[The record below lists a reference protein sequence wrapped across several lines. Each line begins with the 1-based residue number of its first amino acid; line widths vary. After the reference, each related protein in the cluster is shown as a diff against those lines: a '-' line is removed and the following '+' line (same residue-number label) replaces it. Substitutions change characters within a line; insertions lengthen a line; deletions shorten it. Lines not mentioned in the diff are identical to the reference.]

1 MVCDFMKEAS
11 GCQCRRIFKGD
22 VYMTDE
28 AFEKKDEKN
37 ALRKQMKLRRAG
49 MTRKD
54 RFDKSM
60 RIFEQ
65 LITVPEFKRA
75 DKVYTYVSMDN
86 EIDTIMLIDYS
97 LSLDKR
103 VFVPKVTG
111 KDMEFYE
118 ISDISELSPG
128 YMGIYEPD
136 VNGKEPDFSRM
147 GFMCMPGLAFDK
159 SFNRIGYG
167 GGFYDRY
174 LSEKNKLYKAALAYE
189 SQVLEHIPAEDNDV
203 KPDMIVTEESIYRN
217 LDY

>member
-1 MVCDFMKEAS
+1 MA
-11 GCQCRRIFKGD
+11 
-22 VYMTDE
+22 DE
-28 AFEKKDEKN
+28 TFGKMDEKN
-37 ALRKQMKLRRAG
+37 LIRKQMKQLRED
-49 MTRKD
+49 MTRAE
-54 RFDKSM
+54 RFEKSM

-75 DKVYTYVSMDN
+75 DRIYTYVSMDN

-97 LSLDKR
+97 LSLEKR
-103 VFVPKVTG
+103 VFVPRVSG

-136 VNGKEPDFSRM
+136 INGKEPDYSRT

-159 SFNRIGYG
+159 SYNRIGYG

-174 LSEKNKLYKAALAYE
+174 LSVENKLYKAALAYE
-189 SQVLEHIPAEDNDV
+189 AQLLESIPAQDGDV
-203 KPDMIVTEESIYRN
+203 RPDMIVTEESIYRK

>member
-1 MVCDFMKEAS
+1 MADE
-11 GCQCRRIFKGD
+11 IFGKN
-22 VYMTDE
+22 
-28 AFEKKDEKN
+28 DEKN
-37 ALRKQMKLRRAG
+37 LIRKQMKQLRAD
-49 MTRKD
+49 MTRTE
-54 RFDKSM
+54 RFEKSM
-60 RIFEQ
+60 QIFEQ

-75 DKVYTYVSMDN
+75 DRIYTYVSMDN

-97 LSLDKR
+97 LSLEKR
-103 VFVPKVTG
+103 VFVPRVSG

-147 GFMCMPGLAFDK
+147 GFMCVPGLAFDK

-174 LSEKNKLYKAALAYE
+174 LSVENKLYKAALAYE
-189 SQVLEHIPAEDNDV
+189 AQLLESIPAQDGDV
-203 KPDMIVTEESIYRN
+203 RPDMIVTEENIYRK

>member
-1 MVCDFMKEAS
+1 MS
-11 GCQCRRIFKGD
+11 
-22 VYMTDE
+22 DE
-28 AFEKKDEKN
+28 TFGKRDEKN
-37 ALRKQMKLRRAG
+37 LIRKQMKQLRED
-49 MTRKD
+49 MTRTE
-54 RFDKSM
+54 RFEKSM

-75 DKVYTYVSMDN
+75 DRIYTYVSMDN

-97 LSLDKR
+97 LSLEKR
-103 VFVPKVTG
+103 VFVPRVSG
-111 KDMEFYE
+111 KEMEFYE

-136 VNGKEPDFSRM
+136 INGKEPDYSRT

-159 SFNRIGYG
+159 SYNRIGYG

-174 LSEKNKLYKAALAYE
+174 LSVENKLYKAALAYE
-189 SQVLEHIPAEDNDV
+189 AQLLESIPAQDGDV
-203 KPDMIVTEESIYRN
+203 RPDMIVTEESIYRK

>member
-1 MVCDFMKEAS
+1 MA
-11 GCQCRRIFKGD
+11 
-22 VYMTDE
+22 DE
-28 AFEKKDEKN
+28 TFGKNDEKN
-37 ALRKQMKLRRAG
+37 VIRKRMKQLRAD
-49 MTRKD
+49 MTRAE
-54 RFDKSM
+54 RFEKSM

-75 DKVYTYVSMDN
+75 DRIYTYVSMDN

-97 LSLDKR
+97 LSLEKR
-103 VFVPKVTG
+103 VFVPRVSG
-111 KDMEFYE
+111 RDMEFYE

-136 VNGKEPDFSRM
+136 INGKEPDYSRT

-159 SFNRIGYG
+159 SYNRIGYG

-174 LSEKNKLYKAALAYE
+174 LSVENKLYKAALAYE
-189 SQVLEHIPAEDNDV
+189 AQLLESIPAQDGDV
-203 KPDMIVTEESIYRN
+203 RPDMIVTEENIYRK

>member
-1 MVCDFMKEAS
+1 MA
-11 GCQCRRIFKGD
+11 
-22 VYMTDE
+22 DE
-28 AFEKKDEKN
+28 TFGKNDEKN
-37 ALRKQMKLRRAG
+37 VIRKRMKQLRAD
-49 MTRKD
+49 MTRTE
-54 RFDKSM
+54 RFEKSM

-75 DKVYTYVSMDN
+75 DRIYTYVSMDN

-97 LSLDKR
+97 LSLEKR
-103 VFVPKVTG
+103 VFVPRVSG
-111 KDMEFYE
+111 RDMEFYE

-136 VNGKEPDFSRM
+136 INGKEPDYSRT

-159 SFNRIGYG
+159 SYNRIGYG

-174 LSEKNKLYKAALAYE
+174 LSVEDKLYKAALAYE
-189 SQVLEHIPAEDNDV
+189 AQLLESIPAQDGDV
-203 KPDMIVTEESIYRN
+203 RPDMIVTEESIYRK

>member
-1 MVCDFMKEAS
+1 MS
-11 GCQCRRIFKGD
+11 
-22 VYMTDE
+22 DE
-28 AFEKKDEKN
+28 TFGKRDEKN
-37 ALRKQMKLRRAG
+37 LIRKRMKQLRED
-49 MTRKD
+49 MTRAE
-54 RFDKSM
+54 RFEKSM

-75 DKVYTYVSMDN
+75 DRIYTYVSMDN

-97 LSLDKR
+97 LSLEKR
-103 VFVPKVTG
+103 VFVPRVSG

-136 VNGKEPDFSRM
+136 INGKEPDYSRT

-159 SFNRIGYG
+159 SYNRIGYG

-174 LSEKNKLYKAALAYE
+174 LSVENKLYKAALAYE
-189 SQVLEHIPAEDNDV
+189 AQLLESIPAQDGDV
-203 KPDMIVTEESIYRN
+203 RPDMIVTEESIYRK

>member
-1 MVCDFMKEAS
+1 MA
-11 GCQCRRIFKGD
+11 
-22 VYMTDE
+22 DE
-28 AFEKKDEKN
+28 TFGKNDEKN
-37 ALRKQMKLRRAG
+37 VIRKRMKQLRAN
-49 MTRKD
+49 MTRTE
-54 RFDKSM
+54 RFEKSM

-75 DKVYTYVSMDN
+75 DRIYTYVSMDN

-97 LSLDKR
+97 LSLEKR
-103 VFVPKVTG
+103 VFVPRVSG
-111 KDMEFYE
+111 RDMEFYE

-136 VNGKEPDFSRM
+136 INGKEPDYSRT

-159 SFNRIGYG
+159 SYNRIGYG

-174 LSEKNKLYKAALAYE
+174 LSVENKLYKAALAYE
-189 SQVLEHIPAEDNDV
+189 AQLLESIPTQDGDV
-203 KPDMIVTEESIYRN
+203 RPDMIVTEESIYRK